1 MIFQAIDDKSE
12 CIGVYA
18 NGKLHFEDFPA
29 NLTKTWKYSGSIK
42 DPNVEYAWLYS
53 LGRPIEEDCPE
64 ELKQELQR
72 VQNKM
77 SAFYKSFKIAKVDL
91 TDHCVFDLIPH
102 DFILEFCEVKN
113 KLTEHIFESCARP
126 KHYDH
131 LSAVQKLLHKIKYQD
146 LNLNSEGCRSMFTS
160 TSNRTKLKALLNNYR
175 SIDYN
180 LFGTVTG
187 RLTTTKGSFPIL
199 TAKKEHR
206 KLLKPNNDLF
216 ISFDYNGAE
225 VRTLLELCGHSQPK
239 EDIHQWNIVN
249 IFKDEQMSRAAAKL
263 SFFAW
268 LYNPESNDIE
278 TQFYDREKVLHKY
291 YENGYIKTPYGREIK
306 VDRRRALNY
315 LIQSTTSDRV
325 LQKAVLLDQMLEGK
339 KSYISH
345 IVHDEVVI
353 DYSREEKDLL
363 PKLKEEFE
371 DSYLTNI
378 SVGKNYYD
386 LSDLKL

>member
-1 MIFQAIDDKSE
+1 
-12 CIGVYA
+12 
-18 NGKLHFEDFPA
+18 
-29 NLTKTWKYSGSIK
+29 
-42 DPNVEYAWLYS
+42 
-53 LGRPIEEDCPE
+53 
-64 ELKQELQR
+64 
-72 VQNKM
+72 
-77 SAFYKSFKIAKVDL
+77 
-91 TDHCVFDLIPH
+91 
-102 DFILEFCEVKN
+102 
-113 KLTEHIFESCARP
+113 
-126 KHYDH
+126 
-131 LSAVQKLLHKIKYQD
+131 
-146 LNLNSEGCRSMFTS
+146 
-160 TSNRTKLKALLNNYR
+160 
-175 SIDYN
+175 
-180 LFGTVTG
+180 
-187 RLTTTKGSFPIL
+187 
-199 TAKKEHR
+199 
-206 KLLKPNNDLF
+206 
-216 ISFDYNGAE
+216 
-225 VRTLLELCGHSQPK
+225 LCGHSQPK

-278 TQFYDREKVLHKY
+278 TQFYDREKVLDKY